1 MSSPF
6 DLTGQVAV
14 VTGAGR
20 GIGRAIAIALA
31 QAGADVA
38 LLARTASELA
48 ETRGLVEAQG
58 RRAVVATVDIAV
70 GAEVRRAAGEVL
82 AAFDGRVDIL
92 VNNAGT
98 VGRSSIVAMPEE
110 EWDRVLDTNLKGT
123 FLCTQAFVP
132 SMIARGSGRI
142 VNLASTFGMVGH
154 PDRAA
159 YAASKGGIVQLT
171 RQFAAELAPQG
182 INVNAVGPAI
192 IKTALV
198 APLIQPGMPYGEA
211 GLRKTPLGRFGEPE
225 DVAWPV
231 VFLCSPAASYI
242 TGQTLMVDGGWTAV

>member
-1 MSSPF
+1 MASPF

-38 LLARTASELA
+38 LLARTAGELA
-48 ETRGLVEAQG
+48 ETQGLIEAQG
-58 RRAVVATVDIAV
+58 RRAVVATVDIAA
-70 GAEVRRAAGEVL
+70 GAEVRRAADEVL

-98 VGRSSIVAMPEE
+98 VGRSSIVSMPEE

>member
-1 MSSPF
+1 
-6 DLTGQVAV
+6 VAV
-14 VTGAGR
+14 TDVSDGASVR
-20 GIGRAIAIALA
+20 
-31 QAGADVA
+31 QGASA
-38 LLARTASELA
+38 
-48 ETRGLVEAQG
+48 
-58 RRAVVATVDIAV
+58 
-70 GAEVRRAAGEVL
+70 VL
-82 AAFDGRVDIL
+82 AAFAGRVDIL

-98 VGRSSIVAMPEE
+98 VGRSSIVSMPEE
-110 EWDRVLDTNLKGT
+110 EWDRVLGTNLKGT
-123 FLCTQAFVP
+123 LLCTQAFAP
-132 SMIARGSGRI
+132 PMIAQGRGRI
-142 VNLASTFGMVGH
+142 VNIASTFGMVGH

-231 VFLCSPAASYI
+231 VFLCSPAAGYI
-242 TGQTLMVDGGWTAV
+242 TGQILMVDGGWTAV